1 MKKLYRTDREIKLHV
16 TFQVQKIN
24 LYLAVDVI
32 DYISKIKVQVSL
44 KEFSII
50 SKGTKNSLPNC
61 SICKIF
67 QPIFPYTLYLCLFFY
82 FSFTGGR
89 KCLHEYIWQN
99 NVFTC
104 IEHYYILANV
114 KCFLWN
120 VSFIFTVT
128 PLIACYLYGEN

>member
-1 MKKLYRTDREIKLHV
+1 MKKLYRTDRGIKLHV

-67 QPIFPYTLYLCLFFY
+67 QPIFPYTLYLSVY
-82 FSFTGGR
+82 SFIS
-89 KCLHEYIWQN
+89 LSLVVE
-99 NVFTC
+99 NVFMNIYGKTMYLHVLN
-104 IEHYYILANV
+104 II
-114 KCFLWN
+114 
-120 VSFIFTVT
+120 IF
-128 PLIACYLYGEN
+128 